1 MAKQK
6 EEFKFKLLTFNIW
19 GLKYVSHFRKER
31 LHAVANRL
39 ASGDDALQTDNYDIV
54 ALQEVWC
61 QDDWDYIDRVC
72 ALRYPYRRWFSS
84 GMISGPGLA
93 VLSRFPIVETFLY
106 RYAVNGRPSA
116 FYRGDWYVGKSAS
129 VTILEPT
136 GSGHRIA
143 LVNSHMHAPYAL
155 TGDAAYECHRTTQAW
170 DLAGLTTRLKNQGY
184 GVILVGDLN
193 SRPGTLPH
201 RILSSVGK
209 LKDSWLMLHEPL
221 PLSKIA
227 LMSPSDQVK
236 LAGTTCDST
245 INTWRASRAPTEAC
259 RLDYAFVGGDMLTA
273 VDASVVFTERI
284 PGIGSY
290 SDHFAYTATFKVTD
304 KQKPCESRRRTSPHS
319 RKKIT
324 GNTSDA
330 TVSVLSIDNETRSQI
345 DETSVHNYPATHEDP
360 LSVCKDA
367 RITMS
372 NYLLTTSK
380 KQRFWRFFHFV
391 VSMVLFIAFIPVII
405 VVSYQAPWAS
415 VIFYII
421 GCLITVSGVIDGLI
435 SFLFGRHEQRALKEE
450 IMQIDDRIRY
460 IQIDRNEHSDEG
472 SHGY

>member
-6 EEFKFKLLTFNIW
+6 DAPKFKLLTFNLW

-39 ASGDDALQTDNYDIV
+39 ASGDDALQNDDYDIV

-116 FYRGDWYVGKSAS
+116 FYRGDWYVGKSAA
-129 VTILEPT
+129 VTILELP
-136 GSGHRIA
+136 GSESRVA

-245 INTWRASRAPTEAC
+245 INTWRAYRAPTEAC
-259 RLDYAFVGGDMLTA
+259 RLDYAFIGGDKLIA
-273 VDASVVFTERI
+273 VEASVAFTERI

-290 SDHFAYTATFKVTD
+290 SDHFAYTATFKVAD
-304 KQKPCESRRRTSPHS
+304 RQKLCDSRRKTPQISH
-319 RKKIT
+319 KKAT
-324 GNTSDA
+324 LDPGDA
-330 TVSVLSIDNETRSQI
+330 TVAVLPMDNETGSQM
-345 DETSVHNYPATHEDP
+345 DENSVHNYPVTDEDP
-360 LSVCKDA
+360 LTVCKDA

-380 KQRFWRFFHFV
+380 HQRTWRAFHFIL
-391 VSMVLFIAFIPVII
+391 SMLLFIAFIPIII
-405 VVSYQAPWAS
+405 VVSYRAPWAS
-415 VIFYII
+415 VVIYIF
-421 GCLITVSGVIDGLI
+421 GCLIAVTGVVDGLI
-435 SFLFGRHEQRALKEE
+435 SFLFGRNEQRALKEE
-450 IMQIDDRIRY
+450 IMQIDDKIRY
-460 IQIDRNEHSDEG
+460 TSARRNEHGEEV